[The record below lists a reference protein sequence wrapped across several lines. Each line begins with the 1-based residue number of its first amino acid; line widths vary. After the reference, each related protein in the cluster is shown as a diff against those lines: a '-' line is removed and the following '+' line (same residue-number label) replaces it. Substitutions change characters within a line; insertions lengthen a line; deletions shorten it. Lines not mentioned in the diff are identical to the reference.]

1 MKEENTI
8 TAPLKSGFLA
18 GAIALATT
26 GCFSPTQSTITE
38 FRADGKTITKQT
50 VTSESVIKSLTEST
64 KDKTCIVWESGWL
77 AYLTASTATTD
88 DPTPTFKIGAG
99 KVDKG
104 AITLHKDHKDLP
116 VADVIKSTRS
126 DIAITASGVSENN
139 EK

>member
-1 MKEENTI
+1 MNEENTI
-8 TAPLKSGFLA
+8 TASLKIGFLA
-18 GAIALATT
+18 AAIALATT

-38 FRADGKTITKQT
+38 FGADGKTITKQT

-77 AYLTASTATTD
+77 AYLTASTATTE

-104 AITLHKDHKDLP
+104 MITLHKDHKDLS

-126 DIAITASGVSENN
+126 DLSVTTTGVTEKKN
-139 EK
+139 E